1 MVAKKLLLLWVL
13 VFACGFPVT
22 CRAQGGPGF
31 PTGSST
37 PSAGPV
43 LPPPFMMALRVVDLT
58 PEQQNKMN
66 QIMASGREQ
75 SEEPMKEL
83 RSIHEQIANMLLG
96 TGPVSE
102 ADLAPFAQRAGRIDQ
117 QMQEQWVSTALRV
130 RALLTPEQ
138 LTKMN
143 QFHQQVVAINAQIE
157 KLMQGPMPRVVP
169 KR

>member
-1 MVAKKLLLLWVL
+1 MVAKKLLLLSVF
-13 VFACGFPVT
+13 VFACGFPVM
-22 CRAQGGPGF
+22 CRAQGAPGF
-31 PTGSST
+31 SAAPATAASG
-37 PSAGPV
+37 PS

-58 PEQQNKMN
+58 PAQQNKMN

-75 SEEPMKEL
+75 SEEPIKEL

-117 QMQEQWVSTALRV
+117 QMQQQWLITALRV

-157 KLMQGPMPRVVP
+157 KLMQGPSPRVVP

>member
-1 MVAKKLLLLWVL
+1 MVVKKLLLVWVF
-13 VFACGFPVT
+13 VFACGLPVV
-22 CRAQGGPGF
+22 CRAQGAPGF
-31 PTGSST
+31 PTPPATAASGLS
-37 PSAGPV
+37 
-43 LPPPFMMALRVVDLT
+43 LPPPFLMALRVVDLT
-58 PEQQNKMN
+58 PAQQNKMN
-66 QIMASGREQ
+66 QLMASGREQ
-75 SEEPMKEL
+75 SEEPIKEL

-102 ADLAPFAQRAGRIDQ
+102 ADLASFAQRAGRIDQ
-117 QMQEQWVSTALRV
+117 QMQQQWLTTALRV

-157 KLMQGPMPRVVP
+157 KLMQGPSPRMVP